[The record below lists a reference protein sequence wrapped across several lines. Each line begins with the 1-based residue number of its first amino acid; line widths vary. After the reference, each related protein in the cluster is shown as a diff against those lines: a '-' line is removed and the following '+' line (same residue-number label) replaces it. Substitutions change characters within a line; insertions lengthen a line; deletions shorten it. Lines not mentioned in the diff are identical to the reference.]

1 MFFMSAHLGTCP
13 KKGAHVMLMAF
24 WTSRSS
30 LLIMAI
36 YCLDEETLF
45 LQCCFSAN
53 ITLII
58 NEKNVGVTKVIY
70 SI

>member
-1 MFFMSAHLGTCP
+1 
-13 KKGAHVMLMAF
+13 MLMAF